1 MQPRARG
8 HAEILRRG
16 DVAERRPI
24 GMIDARCVLEVFAI
38 HVPVSITPGKWG
50 VITEATDAQARNESY
65 WPFVASAEG
74 MVTA

>member
-1 MQPRARG
+1 
-8 HAEILRRG
+8 
-16 DVAERRPI
+16 
-24 GMIDARCVLEVFAI
+24 MIDARCVLEVFAI